1 MHSPSRTVRLA
12 AALSTLALALALT
25 ACTQA
30 QDTTTSSSQQETHTT
45 QAADTQDT
53 QAYLEPFATAIKQ
66 HWPASGEI
74 WPGVDYTQHV
84 AVVFKLDAN
93 DEVQQAWAFDT
104 NGSREL
110 TSQEIAD
117 LTPPDAGGY
126 SEGKLGDRTAV
137 FLAINDDTIAED
149 PDTSEL
155 YRFASHELV
164 HFYHQPDLGNPTGEG
179 SRSES
184 YPIDPA
190 PRVVRHMIYHNLVQ
204 AAKHPE
210 QREEHLQHA
219 KFWHEQWKQQIPE
232 EAQGIA
238 WVDIAEGH
246 ARYIENFLTFQTP
259 ESTPE
264 EIHAGA
270 LDNIKEETFPS
281 ADKES
286 YELGYVAGVLLDA
299 TDPNWKPGFLKENV
313 TPVEKLLAG
322 VTPAEQAVDPEVE
335 KAVQETIADANEQLA
350 PYMKSLKEAEE
361 DTSVPYLAVDITGSS
376 GSFYSKSFVHYL
388 GKDAVAGFV
397 GQYALGGGELS
408 VDDAGVWMA
417 GTEILVPLPKD
428 TQPQDGKLDLDGAK
442 VTAKGVKVAAETG
455 EGGRFVYRAV
465 ARTKNPTI

>member
-1 MHSPSRTVRLA
+1 MHSPSHTVRLA
-12 AALSTLALALALT
+12 AALSTLALALT

-30 QDTTTSSSQQETHTT
+30 QDSATPSSQQESHTA
-45 QAADTQDT
+45 QAADTQDTKDT
-53 QAYLEPFATAIKQ
+53 QAYLEPFGAAIKE
-66 HWPASGEI
+66 HWPVSGEI

-110 TSQEIAD
+110 TTQEIAG

-126 SEGKLGDRTAV
+126 SEGELGDRTAV

-149 PDTSEL
+149 PDTTEL

-164 HFYHQPDLGNPTGEG
+164 HFYHQPNLTGSAEEG

-190 PRVVRHMIYHNLVQ
+190 PRVARHMIYHNLVQ
-204 AAKHPE
+204 ALKHPE
-210 QREEHLQHA
+210 QREEHVQHA
-219 KFWHEQWKQQIPE
+219 KFWHEQWKQQFPE
-232 EAQGIA
+232 EAKGIA
-238 WVDIAEGH
+238 WVDIVEGH
-246 ARYIENFLTFQTP
+246 ARYIENFLTFQTAD
-259 ESTPE
+259 STPE
-264 EIHAGA
+264 EIRAGA

-286 YELGYVAGVLLDA
+286 YELGYVAGLLLDA
-299 TDPNWKPGFLKENV
+299 TDPNWKPDFLKENV

-322 VTPAEQAVDPEVE
+322 VTPAEQTVDPAI
-335 KAVQETIADANEQLA
+335 KKDVQETIADANEQLA
-350 PYMKSLKEAEE
+350 PYMQTLKEAE
-361 DTSVPYLAVDITGSS
+361 DDPSVPYLAVDIMASS
-376 GSFYSKSFVHYL
+376 GSFYSKSFVSYL

-417 GTEILVPLPKD
+417 GTEILVPLPKG
-428 TQPQDGKLDLDGAK
+428 TQAEGGTLNLDGGK
-442 VTAKGVKVAAETG
+442 VKAKGVKVTAET
-455 EGGRFVYRAV
+455 EGGRTVYRAV
-465 ARTKNPTI
+465 G